1 MPLLPQDPTKQKKLL
16 AVMAPLLALGG
27 YWYFFHGKA
36 TEEIAGL
43 EERLETMEAQNQSA
57 RVLASTGGAELER
70 RLEIYEQYTGRLER
84 LIPSRDEVP
93 QLLSD
98 ISERAQQVGV
108 DLALVRPETESR
120 GPYYTRQT
128 YEMGVMGKYHEVGLF
143 LSEIGSLPR
152 IVTPIDLEVTAP
164 RGNDAKGVD
173 AVEASFRIET
183 YVLPRPGEEVADSTG
198 GGGDERT

>member
-1 MPLLPQDPTKQKKLL
+1 MPMLPQDPAKQKKLI

-27 YWYFFHGKA
+27 YWYFFHGNA
-36 TEEIAGL
+36 AEEIATM
-43 EERLETMEAQNQSA
+43 EERLETMQAQNQSA
-57 RVLASTGGAELER
+57 RTLASTGGAELER

-108 DLALVRPETESR
+108 DLALVRPETEAR

-128 YEMGVMGKYHEVGLF
+128 YEMGVTGKYHEVGLF

-152 IVTPIDLEVTAP
+152 IITPIDLEVTAP
-164 RGNDAKGVD
+164 RGNAASGVD
-173 AVEASFRIET
+173 AVQASFRIET
-183 YVLPRPGEEVADSTG
+183 YVLPRPGEVADSTG

>member
-1 MPLLPQDPTKQKKLL
+1 MALLPQDPDKQKKLL
-16 AVMAPLLALGG
+16 AIMAPLVALGG

-36 TEEIAGL
+36 TEEI
-43 EERLETMEAQNQSA
+43 ETMSERLETMQAQNQSA
-57 RVLASTGGAELER
+57 RTMASTGGAELER
-70 RLEIYEQYTGRLER
+70 RLAIYEQYTGRLER

-108 DLALVRPETESR
+108 DLALVRPETEAR

-128 YEMGVMGKYHEVGLF
+128 YEMGVTGRYHEVGLF

-152 IVTPIDLEVTAP
+152 IITPIDLEVTAQ
-164 RGNDAKGVD
+164 RGNAAKPDDVQ
-173 AVEASFRIET
+173 ASFRIET
-183 YVLPRPGEEVADSTG
+183 YVLPRPGEVADSTG
-198 GGGDERT
+198 GGGDASS

>member
-1 MPLLPQDPTKQKKLL
+1 MGFLPQDPTKQKKLL
-16 AVMAPLLALGG
+16 AVMAPLLVVGG
-27 YWYFFHGKA
+27 YWYFVHGNA
-36 TEEIAGL
+36 VEENSTMA
-43 EERLETMEAQNQSA
+43 ERLETMEAQNQSA
-57 RVLASTGGAELER
+57 RRLASTGGAELER
-70 RLEIYEQYTGRLER
+70 RLGIYEQYTGRLER

-128 YEMGVMGKYHEVGLF
+128 YEMGVTGRYHEVGLF

-152 IVTPIDLEVTAP
+152 IITPIDLEVAVP
-164 RGNDAKGVD
+164 RGGDADESD

-183 YVLPRPGEEVADSTG
+183 YVLPRPGEVADSTG
-198 GGGDERT
+198 GGGDART

>member
-1 MPLLPQDPTKQKKLL
+1 MALLPQDPAKQKKLL
-16 AVMAPLLALGG
+16 AVMAPLVALGG

-36 TEEIAGL
+36 TEEIDTMAV
-43 EERLETMEAQNQSA
+43 RLETMQAQNRSA
-57 RVLASTGGAELER
+57 RTMASTGGAELER

-108 DLALVRPETESR
+108 DLALVRPETEAA

-128 YEMGVMGKYHEVGLF
+128 YEMGVTGRYHEVGLF

-152 IVTPIDLEVTAP
+152 IITPIDLEVSTQ
-164 RGNDAKGVD
+164 RGNAAGGDDEVQ
-173 AVEASFRIET
+173 ASFRIET
-183 YVLPRPGEEVADSTG
+183 YVLPRPGEVADTTG
-198 GGGDERT
+198 GGGDART